1 MEAQKTIKKAASL
14 TGTGLHS
21 GEQATV
27 TLYPAPENHGIKFV
41 RTDCENAPE
50 IEADIDNVVDLV
62 RGTAIGRKDIKIF
75 SIEHCMSALSGME
88 IDNCRVEVT
97 TGELPL
103 LDGSSFPY
111 VELIK
116 NAGIQK
122 QDEPRNYI
130 TIDKPILLYQDN
142 DTAYSLFPSSHFNM
156 TLMIDYSHKHPVVGV
171 QHTTLYNR
179 EDYEKEFAPARTF
192 CFLSEIE
199 TLREQGRIKGGSLD
213 SAVVVQ
219 DIDLTEEHIAYMRRL
234 FDYDGP
240 IEPGKNGFLNNAQL
254 RFYNELCR
262 HKAVDLIGDLYLLGR
277 PIQGHVL
284 AAKTSHETNHKFA
297 QKIRK
302 YIRKREKEKKENGLD
317 VKDIMQILPH
327 RYPFLL
333 IDRVEEVE
341 PDTHAVCVKNVSMNE
356 PFFQGHFP
364 GEPVM
369 PGVLQVE
376 AMAQAGGIM
385 GLYGKK
391 GTTGK
396 RIYFMGV
403 DHARF
408 RGAVR
413 PGDVL
418 RVEVHVIKRRRDTM
432 RFSGKCFVRNNLVCE
447 AELLA
452 MLA

>member
-1 MEAQKTIKKAASL
+1 MSL

-21 GEQATV
+21 GEEATV

-41 RTDCENAPE
+41 RTDIENAPE

-62 RGTAIGRKDIKIF
+62 RGTAIGKKEIKLF

-88 IDNCRVEVT
+88 IDNCRIEVT
-97 TGELPL
+97 KGELPL
-103 LDGSSFPY
+103 LDGSSLPY

-116 NAGIQK
+116 QAGIQ
-122 QDEPRNYI
+122 QQEATRNYI
-130 TIDKPILLYQDN
+130 TVDKPILLYQDN
-142 DTAYSLFPSSHFNM
+142 DTAYSLFPASHFNM

-171 QHTTLYNR
+171 QHTTLFNR
-179 EDYEKEFAPARTF
+179 GDFEKEFAPARTF

-199 TLREQGRIKGGSLD
+199 MLREKGRIKGGSLD

-219 DIDLTEEHIAYMRRL
+219 DIELTEEHISYIRRL
-234 FDYDGP
+234 FNYDGP
-240 IEPGKNGFLNNAQL
+240 VTPGKNGFLNNEKL

-284 AAKTSHETNHKFA
+284 AAKTSHESNHKFA

-302 YIRKREKEKKENGLD
+302 YIRKKEKEKKEQGLD
-317 VKDIMQILPH
+317 IKEVLNILPH

-333 IDRVEEVE
+333 IDSVEEVE
-341 PDTHAVCVKNVSMNE
+341 PDKRTVAIKNVSINE

-364 GEPVM
+364 GEPIM
-369 PGVLQVE
+369 PGVLQIE

-385 GLYGKK
+385 GMYGKK
-391 GTTGK
+391 IGKEK
-396 RIYFMGV
+396 RIAFMGV
-403 DHARF
+403 DNARF

-413 PGDVL
+413 PGDTL
-418 RVEVHVIKRRRDTM
+418 RIEVNVIKRRRNTM
-432 RFSGKCFVRNNLVCE
+432 RFSGKCFVHNNLVCE

-452 MLA
+452 MLG